1 MTDVSCG
8 SSDEA
13 MGVDG
18 SCKQMLSSSHE
29 CNGPALS
36 NQISVSSPVHCRHL
50 DKTTKSM
57 EALSLI
63 SIRALIALVL
73 WYLFSFGAIFLN
85 KYVVDMLNAEIIIF
99 CKYFRHFLTSLLL
112 FSSPSALWDLCFLV
126 IIDLIGVLRVEVSLI
141 LLILVIWS
149 LKR

>member
-1 MTDVSCG
+1 MMTDVSSG
-8 SSDEA
+8 SSVEA

-18 SCKQMLSSSHE
+18 SCKQMLPSSHE
-29 CNGPALS
+29 FNGPTLS

-50 DKTTKSM
+50 EKTTNSM

-63 SIRALIALVL
+63 SVRALIALVL

-99 CKYFRHFLTSLLL
+99 CKYFQHSNVIAVVL
-112 FSSPSALWDLCFLV
+112 FSQWALGSLFFFV
-126 IIDLIGVLRVEVSLI
+126 RIDLVCVLRVRVSLASFSY
-141 LLILVIWS
+141 LGNGH
-149 LKR
+149 